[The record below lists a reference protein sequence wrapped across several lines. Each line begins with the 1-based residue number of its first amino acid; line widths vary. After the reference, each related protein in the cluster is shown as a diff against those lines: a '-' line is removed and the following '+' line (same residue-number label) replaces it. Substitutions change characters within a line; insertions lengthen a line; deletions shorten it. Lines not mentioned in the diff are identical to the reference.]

1 MKSLTNLTTKDQAII
16 DTILMRCKREW
27 VNTRQLA
34 REFNLPNT
42 QCMISYFR
50 MLKAEGYV
58 FERKVNKISKTNMN
72 ESWYRIV
79 DYKPK
84 KVKSNEQTVETINY
98 KW

>member
-1 MKSLTNLTTKDQAII
+1 MKSLSNLTTKEENIV
-16 DTILMRCKREW
+16 DTILMRCEREW

-42 QCMISYFR
+42 HYLISFLW
-50 MLKAEGYV
+50 MLRQEGYV
-58 FERKVNKISKTNMN
+58 FEKKLKKHPRTNLN

-84 KVKSNEQTVETINY
+84 KRGV
-98 KW
+98 